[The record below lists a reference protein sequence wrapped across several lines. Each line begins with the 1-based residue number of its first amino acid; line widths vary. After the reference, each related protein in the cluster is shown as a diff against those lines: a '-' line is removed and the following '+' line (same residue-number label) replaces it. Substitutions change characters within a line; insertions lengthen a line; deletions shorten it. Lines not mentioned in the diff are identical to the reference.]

1 MKHDNVLVR
10 WRTLC
15 FAAGL
20 AMPGSLS
27 IITTSFAQSSAS
39 CRAYAEDY
47 AERYSAGSAW
57 RDAFRIRGR
66 RSAARAMATDRR
78 RRLRKSTLLENAYTR
93 CMHDRW
99 P

>member
-1 MKHDNVLVR
+1 MKHNNLLVR
-10 WRTLC
+10 WRTLF

-27 IITTSFAQSSAS
+27 MITTSFAQSSAG
-39 CRAYAEDY
+39 CRVYAEDY
-47 AERYSAGSAW
+47 AERYSANSAW
-57 RDAFRIRGR
+57 GNAFRVGGR
-66 RSAARAMATDRR
+66 RSAATAMAADRR
-78 RRLRKSTLLENAYTR
+78 HRLRKSTLLENAYTR